1 MELATRSDANL
12 ALARQAL
19 GWFMDRDMDSFVAAL
34 DEHVEA
40 RPMIGGAPVLR
51 GREAVQAWWSR
62 LTGDIEVRPLDFE
75 PHGDCVIVRGYLRR
89 HDGRALA
96 ESQVYWLHEVH
107 DGRITRLESHPTR
120 QSALASV

>member
-1 MELATRSDANL
+1 MELATRNDANL

-19 GWFMDRDMDSFVAAL
+19 GWFSEHDVASFVAAL
-34 DEHVEA
+34 DEHVEV
-40 RPMIGGAPVLR
+40 RPMIDGAPVLS
-51 GREAVQAWWSR
+51 GREAVRLWWTR
-62 LTGDIEVRPLDFE
+62 LTGDIEVRALDFE

-89 HDGRALA
+89 HNGRALA
-96 ESQVYWLHEVH
+96 ESQVYWLYEVH